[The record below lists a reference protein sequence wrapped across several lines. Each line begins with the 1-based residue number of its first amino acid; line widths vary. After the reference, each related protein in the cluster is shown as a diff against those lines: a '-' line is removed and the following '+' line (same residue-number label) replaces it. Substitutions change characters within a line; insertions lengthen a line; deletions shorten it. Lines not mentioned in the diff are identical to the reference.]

1 MHPQINTATKIQI
14 RPLKYIKISSV
25 VYPYLSQGLRIKH
38 SCLIRSS
45 SSMTFLE
52 AFLPRGLAPL
62 KLEAINDYRGLLHL
76 KMTRKHHMYW
86 GKLKATTKARDDLG
100 LGNHRVHA
108 PRDLNFGGSWC
119 IDIV

>member
-1 MHPQINTATKIQI
+1 
-14 RPLKYIKISSV
+14 
-25 VYPYLSQGLRIKH
+25 
-38 SCLIRSS
+38 
-45 SSMTFLE
+45 MTFLE

-62 KLEAINDYRGLLHL
+62 KLEAINDYRGP
-76 KMTRKHHMYW
+76 RKHHMYW

-100 LGNHRVHA
+100 LGNHRLHA